1 MDLTNV
7 TKIFYNT
14 PLIGSNTKVNGD
26 NPIGVSIPTQTA
38 GTLSIL
44 HTINQGSEIRISF
57 STVPSYLI
65 DILRSTFEEGSLHN
79 YDNNQYITTNY
90 GETIDTQPLGQFGFI
105 STFTVEVTLIVYS
118 YLLAKTTVKL
128 PYPSNGTSFIS
139 AQTIAN
145 KTGVQYNGFDFQ
157 IPVTKDNADTTFSFS
172 LESEITQRLH
182 EFQRV
187 VDFNNQTVVTRAIG
201 YTKPVIGE
209 VSPIQISG
217 SPPNQYKNAVVTW
230 ANNTLDPFRN
240 DPTYMKPTPVV
251 VYLIEGDLDV
261 TKPPDSITSFKDNT
275 GKTIESVGLN
285 NPVNPKDGLN
295 LESQAGTWYQACRVL
310 HLVFDNGGQTKEVRI
325 TKKVDGVTEYVE
337 SFKYGFMFSAFRLA
351 SVGGLPQQYWLPIEY
366 TKTTYFYEPV
376 SRDFQE
382 IKYQDRSG
390 VWRTTI
396 IDPTLKSLLQESNV
410 SYLTRTET
418 SGFKY
423 MRFQQESFS
432 NTAWDISKDSSIA
445 GTIFWGKRLTG
456 GINGGTGGNSTG
468 EYNFCKDMLNLF
480 LFRKVPIIGKTQYH
494 LVESESVYNDTFV
507 NTQKAIAANIEK
519 VAWASL
525 SEDLKI
531 RTSPDSEGFV
541 GIAKPDPDSYKEY
554 LVISEKTE
562 QIALAWLPNPLSIAY
577 DTSQQTRGTTV
588 PQIPTRS
595 LPKTYYPD
603 AAAYV
608 VGENITNTVE
618 RKVIPNRNTTTKHSE
633 VLQYNNRYK
642 LPNGASIN
650 GGFTVVVGGTAG
662 AINSND
668 RIDKYVEYNS
678 NTAARGD
685 DFQETASITTFSEV
699 EGRPPLAT
707 VKRTQAVQN
716 DIQKDPFFKTDVE
729 YYYTSILD
737 SAFPTEDGAGSF
749 NLLEV
754 KQSNMIGTKAA
765 IDFKVKM
772 ENALNTKE
780 LTVDLGYY
788 RPEYIVGN
796 LTTVPSVLGQW
807 LIRKVEHTFEFSG
820 AFLVA
825 KPTKLTLGKWYDIV
839 SQITNSNFT
848 KQDPTTLPYNPSKY
862 NVVGT
867 QYPLEFNKLQNMP
880 SLLGDR
886 GGKQPTLP
894 YIEF

>member
-14 PLIGSNTKVNGD
+14 PLIGNTTKVSGD
-26 NPIGVSIPTQTA
+26 NPLGVDLPTQTA

-118 YLLAKTTVKL
+118 YLLAKTSVKL

-145 KTGVQYNGFDFQ
+145 KAGVQYNGFDFQ

-172 LESEITQRLH
+172 LESEITERLH
-182 EFQRV
+182 EFQKV

-240 DPTYMKPTPVV
+240 DPTYMKPVPVV
-251 VYLIEGDLDV
+251 VYLVEGDLNV
-261 TKPPDSITSFKDNT
+261 TEPPDSITSFKDNT
-275 GKTIESVGLN
+275 GQTILSVGLN
-285 NPVNPKDGLN
+285 NPTNPKDTIN
-295 LESQAGTWYQACRVL
+295 LAEQSGTWYQATRVL

-337 SFKYGFMFSAFRLA
+337 SYKYGFMFSAFRLA
-351 SVGGLPQQYWLPIEY
+351 SVGGSPSNYWLPIEY

-376 SRDFQE
+376 SRDFENIQ
-382 IKYQDRSG
+382 YQDRSG

-396 IDPTLKSLLQESNV
+396 IDPTLKELLQKSNV

-418 SGFKY
+418 TGYKY

-432 NTAWDISKDSSIA
+432 NTAWDIVNDNSIA

-468 EYNFCKDMLNLF
+468 EFNFCKDMLNLF
-480 LFRKVPIIGKTQYH
+480 LFRRVPIIGKTQYY

-531 RTSPDSEGFV
+531 KTSPDSEGMV

-562 QIALAWLPNPLSIAY
+562 TIALAWLQNPLSILY
-577 DTSQQTRGTTV
+577 DGSKQRKGITIPQV
-588 PQIPTRS
+588 PTKS
-595 LPKTYYPD
+595 LPTTYYPD
-603 AAAYV
+603 APSYV
-608 VGENITNTVE
+608 IGENIINTVE

-633 VLQYNNRYK
+633 VLQFNDKYK
-642 LPNGASIN
+642 LPNGIIGAGN
-650 GGFTVVVGGTAG
+650 AFTVTAG
-662 AINSND
+662 TPINSSD
-668 RIDKYVEYNS
+668 RTDKYVEYNS
-678 NTAARGD
+678 NIATRGEN
-685 DFQETASITTFSEV
+685 FQESASITTFSEV

-707 VKRTQAVQN
+707 VKRTQALQN

-749 NLLEV
+749 NMIEI
-754 KQSNMIGTKAA
+754 KQSNIAGTKAA

-807 LIRKVEHTFEFSG
+807 LIKKVEHSFEFSG

-839 SQITNSNFT
+839 SQISNSNFT
-848 KQDPTTLPYNPSKY
+848 KQDPTVLPYNPSKY
-862 NVVGT
+862 KVVGS
-867 QYPLEFNKLQNMP
+867 QYPLEFNKLANTP
-880 SLLGDR
+880 SLTGDR

>member
-1 MDLTNV
+1 MDLNNV
-7 TKIFYNT
+7 TKVFYNT
-14 PLIGSNTKVNGD
+14 PLVQGARVTGV
-26 NPIGVSIPTQTA
+26 NPIGVSLPTQTA
-38 GTLSIL
+38 GTLTVL
-44 HTINQGSEIRISF
+44 HTINQGSEIRLSF

-65 DILRSTFEEGSLHN
+65 DVLRAEFEEGSLHI

-90 GETIDTQPLGQFGFI
+90 GETIDIQTLGQFGVV

-118 YLLAKTTVKL
+118 YLLAKTSVKL
-128 PYPSNGTSFIS
+128 PYPSNGTPFIS
-139 AQTIAN
+139 VQSIAA
-145 KTGVQYNGFDFQ
+145 KASLGYSGFDFQ
-157 IPVTKDNADTTFSFS
+157 IPVTKDNADSTFSFVLDS
-172 LESEITQRLH
+172 LVTERLP
-182 EFQRV
+182 EFQKV
-187 VDFNNQTVVTRAIG
+187 VEYKTNVVTTRAIG
-201 YTKPVIGE
+201 YTRPVVGE
-209 VSPIQISG
+209 ISPIQISG

-230 ANNTLDPFRN
+230 NNNTLDPFRN

-251 VYLIEGDLDV
+251 IYLIEGDLDV

-275 GKTIESVGLN
+275 GQTIGSVGLN
-285 NPVNPKDGLN
+285 NPVNPATGVDLAAQ
-295 LESQAGTWYQACRVL
+295 SGTWYQACRAL

-337 SFKYGFMFSAFRLA
+337 SYKYGFMFSAFRLS
-351 SVGGLPQQYWLPIEY
+351 SVGGVPAQYWLPIEY
-366 TKTTYFYEPV
+366 TKTTHFYEPV
-376 SRDFQE
+376 SRAFQE
-382 IKYQDRSG
+382 IQYQDRAG

-396 IDPTLKSLLQESNV
+396 IDPTLQNLLRDSNV

-418 SGFKY
+418 TGFKY

-432 NTAWDISKDSSIA
+432 NSSWDITKDNSIA
-445 GTIFWGKRLTG
+445 GTIFWGKRLEG

-480 LFRKVPIIGKTQYH
+480 LFRRVPIIGKTQYY

-507 NTQKAIAANIEK
+507 NTQKAVAASIEK

-531 RTSPDSEGFV
+531 KTSPDSEGMV

-554 LVISEKTE
+554 LVISEKNET
-562 QIALAWLPNPLSIAY
+562 IALAWLPNPLSRLYDAEEQTKGIAI
-577 DTSQQTRGTTV
+577 
-588 PQIPTRS
+588 PQIPTKS

-603 AAAYV
+603 APAYV
-608 VGENITNTVE
+608 TGENTTNNIE
-618 RKVIPNRNTTTKHSE
+618 RKVIPNRNTTGKYGD

-642 LPNGASIN
+642 VPPGVNLPSSPSIISNG
-650 GGFTVVVGGTAG
+650 V
-662 AINSND
+662 INSAD
-668 RIDKYVEYNS
+668 RIDKYVEYSS
-678 NTAARGD
+678 NTTARGI
-685 DFQETASITTFSEV
+685 DFQESASLVTFSEN

-707 VKRTQAVQN
+707 IKRTQGLQN
-716 DIQKDPFFKTDVE
+716 DIQRDPFFKTDVE

-737 SAFPTEDGAGSF
+737 SAFPTEDGTGSF
-749 NLLEV
+749 NMLEI
-754 KQSNMIGTKAA
+754 KQSNLPATKAA

-788 RPEYIVGN
+788 RPEYTVGN
-796 LTTVPSVLGQW
+796 ITTVPSVLGQW
-807 LIRKVEHTFEFSG
+807 LIKKVEHSFEFSG

-825 KPTKLTLGKWYDIV
+825 KPTRLTLGKWYDIV

-848 KQDPTTLPYNPSKY
+848 KQDPTTLPYNPSRY
-862 NVVGT
+862 NVVGS
-867 QYPLEFNKLQNMP
+867 QYPLEFNKLDNTP
-880 SLLGDR
+880 SLTGDR

-894 YIEF
+894 YIKF

>member
-1 MDLTNV
+1 MDLNNV
-7 TKIFYNT
+7 TKVFYNT
-14 PLIGSNTKVNGD
+14 PLVQNSKVTGT
-26 NPIGVSIPTQTA
+26 NPLNVQIPTQTA
-38 GTLSIL
+38 GTLTVL
-44 HTINQGSEIRISF
+44 HTINQGSEIRLSF

-65 DILRSTFEEGSLHN
+65 DVLRAEFEEGSLHN

-90 GETIDTQPLGQFGFI
+90 GETIDIQTLGQFGI
-105 STFTVEVTLIVYS
+105 VSTFTVEVTLIVYS
-118 YLLAKTTVKL
+118 YLLAKTSVKL

-139 AQTIAN
+139 VQSIAAKAN
-145 KTGVQYNGFDFQ
+145 VSYSGFDFQ
-157 IPVTKDNADTTFSFS
+157 IPVTKDNADSTFSFVLDS
-172 LESEITQRLH
+172 LVTERLP
-182 EFQRV
+182 EFQKV
-187 VDFNNQTVVTRAIG
+187 VEYKTGVVSTRAIG
-201 YTKPVIGE
+201 YTRPVIGE
-209 VSPIQISG
+209 ISPIQISG

-230 ANNTLDPFRN
+230 NNNTLDPFRN

-251 VYLIEGDLDV
+251 IYLLEGDLDV
-261 TKPPDSITSFKDNT
+261 TKPPDSITSFTDNT
-275 GKTIESVGLN
+275 GVTIGSVGLN
-285 NPVNPKDGLN
+285 NPTNPKTTTDLA
-295 LESQAGTWYQACRVL
+295 LQSGTWYQACRAL

-337 SFKYGFMFSAFRLA
+337 SYKYGFMFSAFRLA
-351 SVGGLPQQYWLPIEY
+351 SAGGVPSNYWLPIEY

-376 SRDFQE
+376 SRDFQN
-382 IKYQDRSG
+382 IQYQDRAG
-390 VWRTTI
+390 IWRTTI
-396 IDPTLKSLLQESNV
+396 IDPNLKSLLQQSNV

-418 SGFKY
+418 TGYKY

-432 NTAWDISKDSSIA
+432 NSSWDIVNDNSIA
-445 GTIFWGKRLTG
+445 GTIFWGKRVTG

-468 EYNFCKDMLNLF
+468 ELNFCNDMLNLF
-480 LFRKVPIIGKTQYH
+480 LFRRVPIIGKTQYY

-507 NTQKAIAANIEK
+507 NTQKAVAASIEK

-531 RTSPDSEGFV
+531 KTSPDSEGMI

-554 LVISEKTE
+554 LVISEKNET
-562 QIALAWLPNPLSIAY
+562 IALAWLPNPLGILY
-577 DTSQQTRGTTV
+577 DASKQTKGVSV
-588 PQIPTRS
+588 PQLPTKT
-595 LPKTYYPD
+595 LPTTYYPD
-603 AAAYV
+603 APAYV
-608 VGENITNTVE
+608 TGENITNTIE
-618 RKVIPNRNTTTKHSE
+618 RKVIPNRNTTGRHSE

-642 LPNGASIN
+642 IPSGAALNNS
-650 GGFTVVVGGTAG
+650 FTVVVGGTAG
-662 AINSND
+662 AINSTD
-668 RIDKYVEYNS
+668 RNDKYVEYNS
-678 NTAARGD
+678 NTAARGA
-685 DFQETASITTFSEV
+685 DFQEAASITTFSEQ

-707 VKRTQAVQN
+707 VKRTQALQN

-737 SAFPTEDGAGSF
+737 SAFPTEDGTGSF
-749 NLLEV
+749 NMLEI
-754 KQSNMIGTKAA
+754 KQSNLSATKAA

-788 RPEYIVGN
+788 RPEYTVGN

-807 LIRKVEHTFEFSG
+807 LIKKVEHSFEFSG

-862 NVVGT
+862 NVVGS
-867 QYPLEFNKLQNMP
+867 QYPLEFNKLANTP
-880 SLLGDR
+880 SLTGDR
-886 GGKQPTLP
+886 GGKQSTLP